1 MKSKFYYVS
10 FELNSDYDKRHID
23 DNEIEEL
30 SLLAYIEEKAKIL
43 KLRGNVLSSNSIS
56 KNRQELKQKLF
67 SSAAEL
73 MMATGNN

>member
-1 MKSKFYYVS
+1 MFYYVS
-10 FELNSDYDKRHID
+10 FELNSDYDKGHMD
-23 DNEIEEL
+23 DKEIEEL

-43 KLRGNVLSSNSIS
+43 KQRRNVFNSNSTS

-67 SSAAEL
+67 FSAAEL